1 VECRDRPM
9 ITLFET
15 GHEFVRGRT
24 ITLAEEHARHI
35 RARRA
40 AIGDA
45 TRLVDGRGHIAIGRI
60 ASADKRSVSVA
71 IEEVK
76 VVPKP
81 VPLEVLVPIA
91 DRDRM
96 LMAAEKCAE
105 LQVTAWRP
113 VYFARSRSVS
123 PRGEGPKFQEKVVAR
138 MRAALE
144 QSGGA
149 WMPEVHAELE
159 GEHAFRSAPGQW
171 NRLFFDASGQPFVP
185 GVASVPTIIAVGP
198 EGGWDTQE
206 IALARDTGWALTSL
220 SQATL
225 RFETAIIAAAA
236 VIRATQLSPRS

>member
-1 VECRDRPM
+1 MERRDRAM

-24 ITLAEEHARHI
+24 VTLSEEHVRHV

-40 AIGDA
+40 VNGDA
-45 TRLVDGRGHIAIGRI
+45 ARLVDGRGHIAVGRI
-60 ASADKRSVSVA
+60 AASDKRSVSVA

-81 VPLEVLVPIA
+81 AALEVLVPVA

-105 LQVTAWRP
+105 LQITGWRP

-123 PRGEGPKFQEKVVAR
+123 PRGEGPKFHEKVVAR

-149 WMPEVHAELE
+149 WLPEVHAEVE
-159 GEHAFRSAPGQW
+159 GVDALKAASDQW
-171 NRLFFDASGQPFVP
+171 MRVFLDAGGQPLP
-185 GVASVPTIIAVGP
+185 AGVASVPAIVAVGP
-198 EGGWDTQE
+198 EGGWETHE
-206 IALARDTGWALTSL
+206 IALARDTGWRLTSL
-220 SQATL
+220 SLSTL

-236 VIRATQLSPRS
+236 VIRATQLTLRS